1 MSTPK
6 NQITNK
12 GIANQ
17 SGLEVYMIVTID
29 SVEYLIPIT
38 MTDSFCNAHKV
49 LRRREN
55 EKIDD

>member
-17 SGLEVYMIVTID
+17 SGLEVYMTITIS

-38 MTDSFCNAHKV
+38 MSDSFGNAHKV
-49 LRRREN
+49 LRRRAN

>member
-17 SGLEVYMIVTID
+17 SGLEVYMTVTIS
-29 SVEYLIPIT
+29 SVEYLIPIV
-38 MTDSFCNAHKV
+38 MKDNFGNAHKI

-55 EKIDD
+55 EKISD

>member
-6 NQITNK
+6 NQISNK
-12 GIANQ
+12 GIANE
-17 SGLEVYMIVTID
+17 SGLEVYMTVTIS

-38 MTDSFCNAHKV
+38 MKDTFGNDHKV

-55 EKIDD
+55 EKISD

>member
-17 SGLEVYMIVTID
+17 SGLEVYMTITIS

-38 MTDSFCNAHKV
+38 MSDYFGNAHKV
-49 LRRREN
+49 LRRRAN

>member
-6 NQITNK
+6 NQISNK

-17 SGLEVYMIVTID
+17 SGLEVYMVVTID
-29 SVEYLIPIT
+29 SVEYLMPIT
-38 MTDSFCNAHKV
+38 MNDSFGNAHKV

>member
-12 GIANQ
+12 GIANE
-17 SGLEVYMIVTID
+17 SGLEVYMTVTID

-38 MTDSFCNAHKV
+38 VV
-49 LRRREN
+49 LLIEIIA
-55 EKIDD
+55 ELIVKLIF